1 MRIDILIANILVI
14 IGTSTLIILAL
25 IEIDSRFTH
34 VVCKK
39 KWLRKAPYTHLVREA
54 IYFTGSILHEHK
66 IKQYPSFR
74 IYYFQHKKF
83 MGVFNGVVIIYLKSN
98 PDVPTLVNTVL
109 HEVKHY
115 MQSKTDKQFKRYDEF
130 TNIYGYYDN
139 PFEIESRAFAD
150 EHCDA
155 CLQYLESKQLIRRA

>member
-1 MRIDILIANILVI
+1 MRTDILIAKILVI
-14 IGTSTLIILAL
+14 ICISFLIIAAL
-25 IEIDSRFTH
+25 LEIISRLTQ

-39 KWLRKAPYTHLVREA
+39 KWIRRVPYTHLVREA
-54 IYFTGSILHEHK
+54 IYYTGSILYEKK
-66 IKQYPSFR
+66 IKNYPTFK
-74 IYYFQHKKF
+74 IYYYKHKKF
-83 MGVFNGVVIIYLKSN
+83 MGVFNGVVIIYIKSN
-98 PDVPTLVNTVL
+98 PDMPTLVNTIL

-155 CLQYLESKQLIRRA
+155 CLKYLESKQMIKRA